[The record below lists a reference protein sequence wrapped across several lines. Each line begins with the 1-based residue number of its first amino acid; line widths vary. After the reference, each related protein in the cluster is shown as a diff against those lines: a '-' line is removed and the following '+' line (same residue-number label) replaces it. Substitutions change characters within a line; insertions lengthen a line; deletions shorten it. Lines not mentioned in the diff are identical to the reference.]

1 MCTLMELSTCQSVEC
16 SVILR
21 CRGRH
26 CFAYS
31 ATVC

>member
-1 MCTLMELSTCQSVEC
+1 MCTLMELLTCQPVEY

-26 CFAYS
+26 CFVHS